1 MFDLNKF
8 ENNTAVITDCGEQL
22 TYAELASVANE
33 FAAAV
38 PQKGLLFCL
47 CENHIGSLVGY
58 VACMEHHIP
67 IVLLDGSK
75 DISVL
80 QNLMTIYQPEYIW
93 ISTDKIESIGGETI
107 FKYATFSLQKMQ
119 YKVEIEKPE
128 INPELALC
136 LTTSLAISNE
146 PSGISDSANVDFPP
160 GAAHKSIKT
169 VAPLKKLNFLFNWIN
184 LNAALER

>member
-38 PQKGLLFCL
+38 SQKGLLFCL

-75 DISVL
+75 DDHL
-80 QNLMTIYQPEYIW
+80 PAGIYL
-93 ISTDKIESIGGETI
+93 D
-107 FKYATFSLQKMQ
+107 
-119 YKVEIEKPE
+119 
-128 INPELALC
+128 
-136 LTTSLAISNE
+136 
-146 PSGISDSANVDFPP
+146 
-160 GAAHKSIKT
+160 
-169 VAPLKKLNFLFNWIN
+169 LN
-184 LNAALER
+184 RQDRKHRR